1 MALDRRAMRPS
12 QCAAAAADS
21 GGSAADALPR
31 LDRSTGVP
39 MPRTLLHFAAF
50 TGMATFFAATLAS
63 GRFGIV
69 TALVVEE

>member
-1 MALDRRAMRPS
+1 
-12 QCAAAAADS
+12 
-21 GGSAADALPR
+21 
-31 LDRSTGVP
+31 